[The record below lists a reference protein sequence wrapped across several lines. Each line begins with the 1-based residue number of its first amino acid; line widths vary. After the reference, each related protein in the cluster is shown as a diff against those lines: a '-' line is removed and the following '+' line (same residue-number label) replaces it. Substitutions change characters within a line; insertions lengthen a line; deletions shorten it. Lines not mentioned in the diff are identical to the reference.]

1 MVRTWYRGTKRAT
14 VCVQRRERGVQARRR
29 YAEAKGAAVTL
40 ETTARRHRAA
50 TSYGKLRAGAA
61 VAQTRARAAAAR
73 REAARRRQRRAAAT
87 LVQTHWRARAG
98 RQWLGLMIRL
108 IKRTQAAYRGGRA
121 RRWVRRYRAG
131 RAIQGP
137 WRGAATRQVL
147 RREDRAAATLGRH
160 ERARQFRREVRR
172 AAKRWRYRNLRL
184 TRLQAL
190 ARGFIRRRRRRNAA
204 AEALQRWARCCAAW
218 RRRACLRL
226 AEAATRRAALLFG
239 ARLALKRMKRD
250 ADKANARREAEARAT
265 IGNVRLHSR
274 RALLVWHDFSRARQ
288 WRRATAAHGRA
299 VTDARSRRRALRKWR
314 RRVRRAIHER
324 IDRGATKFL
333 TRLHG
338 AVCARKASRRA
349 RAHYL
354 ASLASHVF
362 QCWWLRTFGLANA
375 VRRVLPSEAVRA
387 AMEREEFD
395 ASRYDL
401 SVAFSPL

>member
-1 MVRTWYRGTKRAT
+1 MS
-14 VCVQRRERGVQARRR
+14 
-29 YAEAKGAAVTL
+29 GAPVDASHWL
-40 ETTARRHRAA
+40 
-50 TSYGKLRAGAA
+50 L
-61 VAQTRARAAAAR
+61 
-73 REAARRRQRRAAAT
+73 
-87 LVQTHWRARAG
+87 LVDFHTG
-98 RQWLGLMIRL
+98 
-108 IKRTQAAYRGGRA
+108 
-121 RRWVRRYRAG
+121 
-131 RAIQGP
+131 
-137 WRGAATRQVL
+137 
-147 RREDRAAATLGRH
+147 
-160 ERARQFRREVRR
+160 
-172 AAKRWRYRNLRL
+172 WRYRNLRL

-190 ARGFIRRRRRRNAA
+190 ARGFTLRCCLRNAA

-218 RRRACLRL
+218 RRCACLRL
-226 AEAATRRAALLFG
+226 AEAATRRAALLCG

-274 RALLVWHDFSRARQ
+274 RALLVWHDFVRARQ

-324 IDRGATKFL
+324 VDRGAKKFL
-333 TRLHG
+333 MRLHG

-349 RAHYL
+349 RAHYV

>member
-1 MVRTWYRGTKRAT
+1 M
-14 VCVQRRERGVQARRR
+14 
-29 YAEAKGAAVTL
+29 
-40 ETTARRHRAA
+40 
-50 TSYGKLRAGAA
+50 
-61 VAQTRARAAAAR
+61 
-73 REAARRRQRRAAAT
+73 
-87 LVQTHWRARAG
+87 QTHWRARAG
-98 RQWLGLMIRL
+98 REWLDRMMRL
-108 IKRTQAAYRGGRA
+108 VTRTQAAYRGGRA